1 MNPNACS
8 PQSVVNARLAT
19 KLGAL
24 KEVADTIR
32 DGGGFSDTGSGA
44 VRRFTTAISSNCT
57 QVSDRDVKASLAAGY
72 DRRAVVGLALAAG
85 AQTLVNTV
93 THRSRPVSDR
103 GFQRS
108 DAGLRAGLPS
118 GVSLLSP
125 NSTQPI
131 HKEN

>member
-1 MNPNACS
+1 MNSNACS
-8 PQSVVNARLAT
+8 SQSAVHARLAT

-24 KEVADTIR
+24 KEVADTIHN
-32 DGGGFSDTGSGA
+32 GGGFSDTGSEA
-44 VRRFTTAISSNCT
+44 VRRFTMPISSNRT
-57 QVSDRDVKASLAAGY
+57 QVSDRDVKAWLAAGY
-72 DRRAVVGLALAAG
+72 DRRAVVALALAAG

-93 THRSRPVSDR
+93 THLSRPVSDR

-108 DAGLRAGLPS
+108 DAGLRAGLPG